1 MSQAGDSSSRVV
13 VGVDVRY
20 GSPESSTPPHY
31 SVVVLRGEEVVSE
44 YEDVSIGRLIRILWD
59 TLPKI
64 IAVDNV
70 YELAPSK
77 SKLFNLLSLLP
88 PDVEIVQVTGV
99 GGERLNVKLLAK
111 NLDIE
116 VYNKPQPLQ
125 TAYIVALAA
134 QKGFGYRV
142 RLIEDKSKVIVSR
155 GRSSSKGGM
164 SHDRYVRNARAGIL
178 RVTKEIKSTLDSNN
192 IDYDLLITRSSG
204 GLSRSMFI
212 VYAPRSKVLKL
223 VKPIKMHNIKVDV
236 RPVYSSKIVFE
247 PLNAS
252 EKPQVSTKPLII
264 GLDPGTWTG
273 LAVLDLNG
281 VPLLVKSS
289 KDLDRAEILLL
300 LTQFGRPVIVATD
313 VASPPESVKK
323 LAAVFKA
330 VLYSPSRDL
339 SNDEKDLLLE
349 SLRSNYPWIKIS
361 DSHERDAL
369 ASAYKAFLSYADKF
383 EQVDAYVS
391 KFNIQLDVDRVK
403 EAVIHGK
410 TIAEAMEEE
419 LERAISLKDLVE
431 TEVSDRTEIH
441 NHRSSENKALK
452 KLQLRLRAL
461 EAEKASL
468 QAETRALTSE
478 IERLEVELRNLRQV
492 INPVDEYERQI
503 NLLREENKSLRK
515 KISQLEEA
523 LNSLEKDYVQLQK
536 LLERALVEGFKVIP
550 RVSNVT
556 VESIKSIDFKP
567 SGVVKAIYT
576 DSSINDNVVELMKSS
591 RIAIVTSMPEL
602 YLNARI
608 PVIDL
613 RKYEHYC
620 IGSLVIVEPLVEAL
634 IDSEWRKIVESEE
647 RERRSAILKILE
659 EYRAERA
666 KSIGLSEDLE
676 SKRAIRTKI

>member
-1 MSQAGDSSSRVV
+1 MSQVEESSSRVI

-31 SVVVLRGEEVVSE
+31 SIVILRGEEVINE

-59 TLPKI
+59 TLPKV

-88 PDVEIVQVTGV
+88 PDIEIVQVAGV
-99 GGERLNVKLLAK
+99 GSEKLNVKLLAK
-111 NLDIE
+111 SLGIE

-134 QKGFGYRV
+134 QRGLGYRV
-142 RLIEDKSKVIVSR
+142 RLVEDKSKIIISR
-155 GRSSSKGGM
+155 GRGSSKGGM
-164 SHDRYVRNARAGIL
+164 SHDRYVRNIRAGIL
-178 RVTKEIKSTLDSNN
+178 RVTKEIKSILDSNN

-204 GLSRSMFI
+204 GLSRSTFI
-212 VYAPRSKVLKL
+212 VYAPRSKVLSL
-223 VKPIKMHNIKVDV
+223 VKPLKTHNIKVDV
-236 RPVYSSKIVFE
+236 RPVYSSRIVFE
-247 PLNAS
+247 PLNAP
-252 EKPQVSTKPLII
+252 EKSQVSTKPLII

-300 LTQFGRPVIVATD
+300 LTQYGRPVVVATD

-323 LAAVFKA
+323 LASVFKA

-349 SLRSNYPWIKIS
+349 SLRKIYPWIKIS

-383 EQVDAYVS
+383 EQVEAYVS
-391 KFNIQLDVDRVK
+391 KFNVQLDVDRVK

-410 TIAEAMEEE
+410 TIAEAIEEE
-419 LERAISLKDLVE
+419 LERVVSQKDLVE
-431 TEVSDRTEIH
+431 SEVSSRNEVHSYRTGD
-441 NHRSSENKALK
+441 NKALK

-461 EAEKASL
+461 EAEKVSL
-468 QAETRALTSE
+468 QAETRVLTSE
-478 IERLEVELRNLRQV
+478 IERLEMELRNLKQI
-492 INPVDEYERQI
+492 INPIDEYERQI

-523 LNSLEKDYVQLQK
+523 LNSLEKDYAQLQK
-536 LLERALVEGFKVIP
+536 LLERALIEGFKVIP
-550 RVSNVT
+550 KLGSVT
-556 VESIKSIDFKP
+556 IESIKSIDFKP
-567 SGVVKAIYT
+567 SSVIRAVYT
-576 DSSINDNVVELMKSS
+576 DSPINDDVLELMKSS
-591 RIAIVTSMPEL
+591 KIAIATLTPER
-602 YLNARI
+602 YLNTRI

-613 RKYEHYC
+613 RSYEHYC
-620 IGSLVIVEPLVEAL
+620 VGSLVIVEPLVEDV
-634 IDSEWRKIVESEE
+634 INSEWKKIIESEE
-647 RERRSAILKILE
+647 RERRNAILKILE
-659 EYRAERA
+659 EYRVERA
-666 KSIGLSEDLE
+666 KSMGLSEDIE
-676 SKRAIRTKI
+676 SRRIIRTKI

>member
-1 MSQAGDSSSRVV
+1 MSQVEDSSSRVI

-31 SVVVLRGEEVVSE
+31 SVVILRGEEVVNE

-59 TLPKI
+59 TLPKV

-88 PDVEIVQVTGV
+88 PDIEIVQVTGV
-99 GGERLNVKLLAK
+99 GSEKLNVKLLAK
-111 NLDIE
+111 SLGIE

-142 RLIEDKSKVIVSR
+142 KLVEDKSKVIISR
-155 GRSSSKGGM
+155 GRGSSKGGM
-164 SHDRYVRNARAGIL
+164 SHDRYVRNIRAGIL
-178 RVTKEIKSTLDSNN
+178 RITKEIKSTLDSNN

-204 GLSRSMFI
+204 GLSRSTFI
-212 VYAPRSKVLKL
+212 VYAPRSKVLSL
-223 VKPIKMHNIKVDV
+223 VKPLKTHNIKVEV

-247 PLNAS
+247 PLNAP
-252 EKPQVSTKPLII
+252 EKSQVSTRPLII

-300 LTQFGRPVIVATD
+300 LTQYGRPVVVATD

-349 SLRSNYPWIKIS
+349 SLRNNYPWIKIS

-369 ASAYKAFLSYADKF
+369 ASAYKAFLNYADKF
-383 EQVDAYVS
+383 EQVEAYIS
-391 KFNIQLDVDRVK
+391 KFNVQLDVDRVK

-410 TIAEAMEEE
+410 TIAEAIEEE
-419 LERAISLKDLVE
+419 LERAVSLKDLVE
-431 TEVSDRTEIH
+431 AEASGRTEVRSY
-441 NHRSSENKALK
+441 RSSENKALK

-468 QAETRALTSE
+468 QAETRVLTSE
-478 IERLEVELRNLRQV
+478 IERLEMELRNLKQI
-492 INPVDEYERQI
+492 INPIDEYERQI
-503 NLLREENKSLRK
+503 NLLKEENKSLRK

-523 LNSLEKDYVQLQK
+523 LNSIEKDYEQIQK
-536 LLERALVEGFKVIP
+536 LLERALIKGFKVIP
-550 RVSNVT
+550 KLSSVT

-567 SGVVKAIYT
+567 SGVIKAVYT
-576 DSSINDNVVELMKSS
+576 DSSISDDVLELMKSS
-591 RIAIVTSMPEL
+591 KIAIATTMPER

-613 RKYEHYC
+613 RSYEHYC
-620 IGSLVIVEPLVEAL
+620 VGSLVIVEPLVEAA
-634 IDSEWRKIVESEE
+634 INSEWRKIIESEE
-647 RERRSAILKILE
+647 RERRDAILKILE

-666 KSIGLSEDLE
+666 KSMGLSEDVE
-676 SKRAIRTKI
+676 SRRIIRTKI

>member
-1 MSQAGDSSSRVV
+1 MSQVEDSSSRVI

-31 SVVVLRGEEVVSE
+31 SVVILRGEEVVNE

-59 TLPKI
+59 TLPKV

-88 PDVEIVQVTGV
+88 PDIEIVQVTGV
-99 GGERLNVKLLAK
+99 GSEKLNVKLLAK
-111 NLDIE
+111 SLGIE

-142 RLIEDKSKVIVSR
+142 KLVEDKSKVIISR
-155 GRSSSKGGM
+155 GRGSSKGGM
-164 SHDRYVRNARAGIL
+164 SHDRYVRNIRAGIL
-178 RVTKEIKSTLDSNN
+178 RITKEIKSTLDSNN

-204 GLSRSMFI
+204 GLSRSTFI
-212 VYAPRSKVLKL
+212 VYAPRSKVLSL
-223 VKPIKMHNIKVDV
+223 VKPLKTHNIKVEV

-247 PLNAS
+247 PLNAP
-252 EKPQVSTKPLII
+252 EKSQVSTRPLII

-300 LTQFGRPVIVATD
+300 LTQYGRPVVVATD

-349 SLRSNYPWIKIS
+349 SLRNNYPWIKIS

-369 ASAYKAFLSYADKF
+369 ASAYKAFLNYADKF
-383 EQVDAYVS
+383 EQVEAYIS
-391 KFNIQLDVDRVK
+391 KFNVQLDVDRVK

-410 TIAEAMEEE
+410 TIAEAIEEE
-419 LERAISLKDLVE
+419 LERAVSLKDLVE
-431 TEVSDRTEIH
+431 AEASGRTEVRSY
-441 NHRSSENKALK
+441 RSSENKALK

-468 QAETRALTSE
+468 QAETRVLTSE
-478 IERLEVELRNLRQV
+478 IERLEMELRNLKQI
-492 INPVDEYERQI
+492 INPIDEYERQI
-503 NLLREENKSLRK
+503 NLLKEENKSLRK

-523 LNSLEKDYVQLQK
+523 LNSIEKDYEQIQK
-536 LLERALVEGFKVIP
+536 LLERALIKGFKVIP
-550 RVSNVT
+550 KLSSVT

-567 SGVVKAIYT
+567 SGVIKAVYT
-576 DSSINDNVVELMKSS
+576 DSSISDDALELMKSS
-591 RIAIVTSMPEL
+591 KIAIATTMPER

-613 RKYEHYC
+613 RSYEHYC
-620 IGSLVIVEPLVEAL
+620 VGSLVIVEPLVEAA
-634 IDSEWRKIVESEE
+634 INSEWRKIIESEE
-647 RERRSAILKILE
+647 RERRDAILKILE

-666 KSIGLSEDLE
+666 KSMGLSEDVE
-676 SKRAIRTKI
+676 SRRIIRTKI